1 VPNVFS
7 DDLNSQFL
15 LSKIHLSVSIC
26 GSIHFCEPFFVRE
39 QVLSAFRLFGF
50 FLDLS
55 KSSPGCVV
63 KIKINITWLRAIWSF
78 LSLGY
83 VILQDIVGLSRNPF
97 AFPSYFSMKNE
108 QSNFFLKVLLQL
120 FPNMFE
126 QIDIIKRFQ

>member
-1 VPNVFS
+1 MPNVFS
-7 DDLNSQFL
+7 DNLNSQFL

-26 GSIHFCEPFFVRE
+26 GSFHFLRIILLWE
-39 QVLSAFRLFGF
+39 QALSASRLFGF

-63 KIKINITWLRAIWSF
+63 KIKINITWLRAILSF